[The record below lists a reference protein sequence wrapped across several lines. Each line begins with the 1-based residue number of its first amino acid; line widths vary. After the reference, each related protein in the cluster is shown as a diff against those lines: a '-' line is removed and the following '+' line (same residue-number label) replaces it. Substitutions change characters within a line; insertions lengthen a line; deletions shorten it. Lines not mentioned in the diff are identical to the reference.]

1 MKTKLLRIAFIALLG
16 LVMLN
21 IQTYASIIFVNENTP
36 ATPPNQTGSTWALAF
51 EYMQD
56 ALFIAQ
62 PGDEI
67 WVATGTYYPDDS
79 YNNPAIVNGDIGA
92 SFSILFELSIYGGFE
107 GWEQSTNNRS
117 ADISEF
123 QTIFSGNIGI
133 NHSGG
138 IIACN
143 CYTLG
148 ISRNVCFNRI
158 VIEQAG
164 QIAIGVSY
172 TNIEIRDC
180 LIRNNLT
187 TICITLHKTTATIES
202 CIIEDNYSIRPTI
215 LIVDA
220 SASFNNVIIR
230 NNYFEGY
237 THCLLDCRRS
247 ILDMNSCLVE
257 NNNGIDNDAPC
268 FDLVATK
275 ATIIEC
281 DFIGNSTSAS
291 VNPISFKRNR
301 LFNTDT
307 EILIDGCR
315 FTSNGTESTS
325 LGGTV
330 GIKGGSAP
338 LQATIKNCIFNNNIS
353 RGNTS
358 LYDGAAIRVELS
370 EEFQNARI
378 DILNN
383 TFYNNELVTDPSV
396 LYEGHEIFAELP
408 YGGNDQITVTNCI
421 FWDGDNDN
429 HKIGTSNGI
438 HLAVS
443 YSDVE
448 NGYTGAG
455 NNIDIDPKFVDAAN
469 SNFHLKSKEGHW
481 DPNSPNGWTVDRQH
495 SPCIDKG
502 NPMSDFSH
510 EPDPNGG
517 IVNMGAYGNTEE
529 ASKSRTNTIIYV
541 DKNVIGGNDDGSS
554 WANAYVHLQDALY
567 DAAPGDQIWVAQGVY
582 FPDWDPILKYYTGNR
597 ETSFS
602 MINEVAVYGGF
613 APSQNITEFNNRNW
627 YVYTT
632 TLSGNI
638 GLYTNADNS
647 FHVIYNPESAGLN
660 NSAILDGFH
669 ITDGYANSA
678 ANSYGGG
685 MYNVYSSPTI
695 RNCSFHSNNAFGG
708 GGMCNENNSSPTI
721 QNSIYYQN
729 HASYYGGGILNNNS
743 SNPSIINCTLRYNN
757 ASIQGSGMLSN
768 NNCNASVENCIFWEN
783 GTQEIVDVDNSITA
797 VKYSDIKL
805 TTGVYEG
812 EGNLNSDPLF
822 VNPSAHNY
830 LLKSEEGH
838 WTTTGWVIDNG
849 TSACIDAGNPNTE
862 WINEQFPNGHKI
874 NMGAYGN
881 TFLASLSN
889 TLIVY
894 VDADN
899 NDPNFGDG
907 TSWETAYR
915 FLHDALGSNKHEI
928 WVAAGTYYP
937 DEDNSIPNGTND
949 RTTSFNIT
957 GDVAV
962 YGGFDPSFGVRDFQ
976 DRDWDTYQ
984 TVLSGDI
991 GTPDN
996 TIDNSYR
1003 VIYNLNSS
1011 FQTVFDGLI
1020 ITRGNGNGGNQNGE
1034 TGYSLGA
1041 GMYCKSSSAIVKN
1054 CTFKDNLISH
1064 TSTSNAMGGG
1074 GIRAWNSSL
1083 DVENCHFIN
1092 NIASPLS
1099 VGAAISIDNS
1109 TSSIAITNCEFVNN
1123 VSDLAGGAIHLTF
1136 NGFITF
1142 INNCVFK
1149 NNHANSAGGAIF
1161 NQSAGI
1167 HMLDNTFLN
1176 NTSYSDGGAI
1186 YSNQAGGDI
1195 VAENCLFAEN
1205 TASNR
1210 GGGIYFN
1217 SPTQIMNCT
1226 FVDNDAAYGPS
1237 VAYYQAFNE
1246 TQILNSIIWGE
1257 ASNQIFSVLGGIISI
1272 DYSDIKVP
1280 DVTIYGEG
1288 NMNEPPSFYN
1298 PLDHDYHLV
1307 SPGGRWDPSTNGFVT
1322 TDTECSPC
1330 IDRGDPQTPCN
1341 EPDSGPIVNMG
1352 AHGNTDQA
1360 SYSCDI
1366 KKSSEFN
1373 DWQTDLNPSNVSLIC
1388 KISPNPFSQNLTIE
1402 INLPDDSFVNICVFN
1417 ITGQKVKTIAQE
1429 NYMAGTITFKWDGKD
1444 EYAKDL
1450 PNGIYLVAIETN
1462 GHYQSN
1468 KVMLRK

>member
-1 MKTKLLRIAFIALLG
+1 MKKKLLRIAFIALSG
-16 LVMLN
+16 LLMLN
-21 IQTYASIIFVNENTP
+21 IQSYANIIFVNENTP
-36 ATPPNQTGSTWALAF
+36 ATPPNQTGTTWALAF

-56 ALFIAQ
+56 ALFVAQ

-79 YNNPAIVNGDIGA
+79 YNNPAIINGDIGA
-92 SFSILFELSIYGGFE
+92 KYSILIDLSIYGGFE
-107 GWEQSTNNRS
+107 GGEQSTNDRS
-117 ADISEF
+117 SDISIF
-123 QTIFSGNIGI
+123 PTVFSGAIGLT
-133 NHSGG
+133 HSKYIMYYGTYG
-138 IIACN
+138 ASSDG
-143 CYTLG
+143 YLD
-148 ISRNVCFNRI
+148 RI
-158 VIEQAG
+158 TVEQANTCG
-164 QIAIGVSY
+164 IDVYYAAL
-172 TNIEIRDC
+172 EIRDC
-180 LIRNNLT
+180 LIRNNLGFCT
-187 TICITLHKTTATIES
+187 FGFAASNLIVENS
-202 CIIEDNYSIRPTI
+202 IIEENINNLTIYCKSSIAR
-215 LIVDA
+215 
-220 SASFNNVIIR
+220 FNNVVIR
-230 NNYFEGY
+230 NNLFSYDSYGN
-237 THCLLDCRRS
+237 TLLS
-247 ILDMNSCLVE
+247 GGNSTLDMKSCLIE
-257 NNNGIDNDAPC
+257 NNREINGLEGSTC
-268 FDLVATK
+268 FSIRETLT
-275 ATIIEC
+275 TISDC
-281 DFIGNSTSAS
+281 DFIGNSSNSALGNAITLFW
-291 VNPISFKRNR
+291 NP
-301 LFNTDT
+301 
-307 EILIDGCR
+307 EVLIDGCR

-325 LGGTV
+325 LSGTIV
-330 GIKGGSAP
+330 IIQQS
-338 LQATIKNCIFNNNIS
+338 TIPQQVTIRNSIFNNNIS
-353 RGNTS
+353 RGNS
-358 LYDGAAIRVELS
+358 ALYDGAAIRIELS
-370 EEFQNARI
+370 EDFLNARI
-378 DILNN
+378 DFLNN

-396 LYEGHEIFAELP
+396 LYKGHEIFAELP

-429 HKIGTSNGI
+429 HKIGTSNGLD
-438 HLAVS
+438 LAVS

-448 NGYTGAG
+448 NGYMGAG
-455 NNIDIDPKFVDAAN
+455 NNMDIDPKYVDATN
-469 SNFHLKSKEGHW
+469 SNFHLKSKGGHW
-481 DPNSPNGWTVDRQH
+481 DPNNLTGWTVDRQH

-502 NPMSDFSH
+502 SPTSEFSL

-517 IVNMGAYGNTEE
+517 IVNMGAYGNTVQ
-529 ASKSRTNTIIYV
+529 ASKSRTNAIIYV
-541 DKNVIGGNDDGSS
+541 DKNVIGGNDDGTS
-554 WANAYVHLQDALY
+554 WGNAYVHLQDALY

-582 FPDWDPILKYYTGNR
+582 FPDWDPILKYSTGNR
-597 ETSFS
+597 EASFN
-602 MINEVAVYGGF
+602 MINDVAIYGGF

-647 FHVIYNPESAGLN
+647 FHVIYNPESASLN

-685 MYNVYSSPTI
+685 MYNVYCSPTI

-708 GGMCNENNSSPTI
+708 GGMCNENNSSPII
-721 QNSIYYQN
+721 QNCIYYQN
-729 HASYYGGGILNNNS
+729 HASYYGGGIFNNNS

-812 EGNLNSDPLF
+812 EGNLNLDPLF
-822 VNPSAHNY
+822 VSPSAHNY

-849 TSACIDAGNPNTE
+849 TSACIDAGNPDTE

-889 TLIVY
+889 TQIVY

-899 NDPNFGDG
+899 GDPSFGNG
-907 TSWETAYR
+907 MSWETAYR
-915 FLHDALGSNKHEI
+915 FLQDAIGSNKREI

-957 GDVAV
+957 GDIAV

-1003 VIYNLNSS
+1003 VVYNFNSS
-1011 FQTVFDGLI
+1011 FPTVFDGLI
-1020 ITRGNGNGGNQNGE
+1020 ITHGNGNGGNSSPT
-1034 TGYSLGA
+1034 TGYSMGA

-1054 CTFKDNLISH
+1054 CTFKDNLVSH
-1064 TSTSNAMGGG
+1064 TSTSNSMGGG
-1074 GIRAWNSSL
+1074 GIRVWNSAL

-1099 VGAAISIDNS
+1099 LGAAISIGNS

-1123 VSDLAGGAIHLTF
+1123 VSDMAGGAIHLA
-1136 NGFITF
+1136 NGEVTF
-1142 INNCVFK
+1142 INGCIFE
-1149 NNHANSAGGAIF
+1149 NNHSNSSGGAIF
-1161 NQSAGI
+1161 NQGAGI
-1167 HMLDNTFLN
+1167 NMLDNTFLN
-1176 NTSYSDGGAI
+1176 NTSYNDGGAI
-1186 YSNQAGGDI
+1186 YSNQLGGDI

-1205 TASNR
+1205 AASIN
-1210 GGGIYFN
+1210 GGGIFFD
-1217 SPTQIMNCT
+1217 SPTQITNCT
-1226 FVDNDAAYGPS
+1226 FIDNDATYGPS
-1237 VAYYQAFNE
+1237 IYYYQAHNE
-1246 TQILNSIIWGE
+1246 TQILNSIIWGD
-1257 ASNQIFSVLGGIISI
+1257 ASNQIYSGLGGIISI

-1288 NMNEPPSFYN
+1288 NMNEPPLFYY

-1341 EPDSGPIVNMG
+1341 EPDFGPIVNMG
-1352 AHGNTDQA
+1352 AYGNTDQA

-1388 KISPNPFSQNLTIE
+1388 KLSPNPFSQNLTIE
-1402 INLPDDSFVNICVFN
+1402 INLPDDSFVNIYVFN
-1417 ITGQKVKTIAQE
+1417 MTGQKVKTIAQE
-1429 NYMAGTITFKWDGKD
+1429 NFMAGTIAFNWDGKD
-1444 EYAKDL
+1444 ESSMDL